1 MSCDVPHSTIVW
13 RRVKTRERQGHTVAL
28 AVSDGPV
35 TRRLL
40 RTKGLDI
47 DYLELGGPHL
57 DAVVAEAP
65 QCRLLVH
72 NALYDWSLAHPRA
85 LEQQDAVARTQA
97 VLTRTGAPWLSVH
110 LGFSAA
116 HVKHGE
122 EFMHTMSPTL
132 PREEVARTI
141 PATIRALAAVLP
153 VPLLLENLNY
163 CPGGAYEY
171 VCAPDFI
178 ARTLE
183 ETGASLLLDIAH
195 AQVSAERLGLSFEQY
210 VGRLPLERVREVHIS
225 GTRPR
230 NGMIFDA
237 HEELLEDQYALLVS
251 VLRQTS
257 PAVLTLEYQ
266 GDEALLLRQLER
278 LRALLAARVDDTVND
293 APIL

>member
-1 MSCDVPHSTIVW
+1 VPSPYDTIVCEM
-13 RRVKTRERQGHTVAL
+13 VVSTYPAVAL
-28 AVSDGPV
+28 AVSAGPV

-40 RTKGLDI
+40 RTRRLDV
-47 DYLELGGPHL
+47 DYLELGGPNL
-57 DAVVAEAP
+57 DAVLADVP
-65 QCRLLVH
+65 QCRYLVH

-85 LEQQDAVARTQA
+85 LDQHDAIARTQS
-97 VLTRTGAPWLSVH
+97 VLARTGAPWLSVH

-122 EFMHTMSPTL
+122 EFMLATSPTL
-132 PREEVARTI
+132 PREEVVQTI
-141 PATIRALAAVLP
+141 PATIRALAAALP

-178 ARTLE
+178 AQILE
-183 ETGASLLLDIAH
+183 DTDALLLLDIAH
-195 AQVSAERLGLSFEQY
+195 AQVSAEQLGLSFEQY
-210 VGRLPLERVREVHIS
+210 LGCLPLERVRQVHVS

-237 HEELLEDQYALLVS
+237 HEELLEDQYALLVT
-251 VLRQTS
+251 VLRRTS

-266 GDEALLLRQLER
+266 GDEAPLLRQLER
-278 LRALLAARVDDTVND
+278 LRAVLAARTRADKT
-293 APIL
+293 